1 MFSQV
6 LAILHYPEYTQGNFN
21 ANPFVNRALGLTNNH
36 WLIEQTRDYE
46 GIDILTHFDRYQ
58 LLQIW
63 MNNDCSFTT
72 KVLLTMWWG
81 GLSHQFQAP
90 RFYANMEEL
99 QEKLQDLEAALLV
112 ADPAN
117 LTNLFNSLSNGDLH
131 LNGIKTSFFTKIF
144 QFYFHSRNLTNNQN
158 LIVPIICDKWSS
170 RALWYEMRDT
180 GNIEMRNEIFTN
192 NDPENLRLRIR
203 NGSKAESYVQF
214 IMFFNERLLS
224 LQHDYPGLTAFDL
237 EAYIFGWRGNA
248 DNDINPRHYN

>member
-1 MFSQV
+1 MFREV
-6 LAILHYPEYTQGNFN
+6 LENLHYPEYSQNVFN
-21 ANPFVNRALGLTNNH
+21 VNPFVNRALGLTNNH
-36 WLIEQTRDYE
+36 WLIEQTRDYVGLHE
-46 GIDILTHFDRYQ
+46 LTQFDRYQ
-58 LLQIW
+58 LMQIW
-63 MNNDCSFTT
+63 MNNDCTFAS

-90 RFYANMEEL
+90 LLYANMEEV

-144 QFYFHSRNLTNNQN
+144 QFYFHSRNLINNQN

-170 RALWYEMRDT
+170 RALWYEMRDI
-180 GNIEMRNEIFTN
+180 GNIEMRNEIFAN
-192 NDPENLRLRIR
+192 NKPENLRLRTQH
-203 NGSKAESYVQF
+203 GSNAESYNQF
-214 IMFFNERLLS
+214 YTFFNERLLA
-224 LQHDYPGLTAFDL
+224 LQQDYPGLTAFDL